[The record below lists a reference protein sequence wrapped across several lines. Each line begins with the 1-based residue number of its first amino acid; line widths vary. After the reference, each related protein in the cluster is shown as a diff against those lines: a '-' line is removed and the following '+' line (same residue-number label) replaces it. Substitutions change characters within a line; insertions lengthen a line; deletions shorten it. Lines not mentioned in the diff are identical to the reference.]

1 METDRRSSA
10 RGKVRMIHVIQG
22 EFEATAQ
29 PDDVLTTILGSCVC
43 TTLYDPGAAVGGMN
57 HFLLPDGDGRNKGQ
71 MRYGLHAMEL
81 LINRLLKLGAQKD
94 RLQAKVF
101 GGGCMHDNLSNI
113 GESNSRF
120 ALRFLEIEGIPLISH
135 SVGGSSARR
144 IRFWPTTGRVQQ
156 LMIGAEAV
164 IESAPPRRNS
174 DPISGGVT
182 FF

>member
-1 METDRRSSA
+1 METDRRSTA
-10 RGKVRMIHVIQG
+10 RRDVRMIHVIQG
-22 EFEATAQ
+22 AFEATAR
-29 PDDVLTTILGSCVC
+29 PGEVLTTILGSCVC
-43 TTLYDPGAAVGGMN
+43 TTLFDPYAAVGGMN

-81 LINRLLKLGAQKD
+81 LINRLLKLGAQKE

-120 ALRFLEIEGIPLISH
+120 ALRFLETEGIPLINH
-135 SVGGSSARR
+135 SVGGTSARR

-156 LMIGAEAV
+156 LMIGAEAM
-164 IESAPPRRNS
+164 IAPEPLRTPPDAS
-174 DPISGGVT
+174 SGGVT